1 MDDDFKILGSD
12 IEKFERKVT
21 SINLEDNAYRN
32 KQELEDC
39 EKIYQ
44 KLNSQIEDYDND
56 IQESTASNKKP
67 LISKLSQYKSDL
79 EIAKNKLNEKKNKW
93 QTQYN
98 MELLKEGKLSGADK
112 IKTERDMI
120 LQQHKETDYQGEIIN
135 SIASNIK
142 DSNRNLEGINN
153 ELKNQGEQMNRIHDH
168 AMNANTQ
175 VKQTEKIMTKKER
188 RQKRMKIMGVL
199 AAILLGIFDIFL
211 LLFFIIRR
219 FTNNKEE

>member
-175 VKQTEKIMTKKER
+175 VKQTEKIMTKMES
-188 RQKRMKIMGVL
+188 RQKCMKIIGVL

>member
-1 MDDDFKILGSD
+1 MI
-12 IEKFERKVT
+12 
-21 SINLEDNAYRN
+21 
-32 KQELEDC
+32 
-39 EKIYQ
+39 Q
-44 KLNSQIEDYDND
+44 KNQQPQI
-56 IQESTASNKKP
+56 KKP
-67 LISKLSQYKSDL
+67 LISKLSQYRSDL

-175 VKQTEKIMTKKER
+175 VKQTEKIMTKMES
-188 RQKRMKIMGVL
+188 RQKCMKIIGVL